1 MGPLQ
6 RPFTRRAF
14 LHGLGIAGGAG
25 AVLAAMEVLDL
36 VAPAAEY
43 RVAFDPP
50 RQSDFALRGRAND
63 TTVLV
68 LGAGIAGLTAAYEL
82 EKAGYRCEI
91 VEARDRP
98 GGRTWTVRGG
108 TRETD
113 LDGVTQTARFA
124 DGLYMNAGPAR
135 IPQHQDGGQPC
146 GPP

>member
-1 MGPLQ
+1 
-6 RPFTRRAF
+6 
-14 LHGLGIAGGAG
+14 
-25 AVLAAMEVLDL
+25 MEVLDL